1 MDLLLLSPIDE
12 THNPPNALPNVTPWP
27 NICSVTQT
35 QGRDVI
41 TQGGGAQGR
50 GVDAGNRREHA
61 RKWSRGG
68 LTPIT
73 WSGLTPPRHVVGRA
87 QHGGAQGGRGAGS
100 SRGGCWETGRRKGP
114 GRAARG
120 GGRGSAA
127 AAAVVEVAPRPLLLA
142 MDDTLFQLKFTAKQ
156 LEKLSKK
163 AEKDSKSEQAKVKK
177 ALQQKNVECARVYAE
192 NAIRKKNEGL
202 NWLRMASRVDAVAS
216 KVQTAVTMKGVT
228 KNMAQVTK
236 ALDKALNSMDLQKVS
251 AVMDKFEQ
259 QVQNLDVHTSVMED
273 SMSSATTLTT
283 PQEQV
288 DSLIVQIAEENGL
301 EVLDQLSQLPEGAS
315 AVGESS
321 VRSQEDQLSR
331 RLAALRN

>member
-1 MDLLLLSPIDE
+1 F
-12 THNPPNALPNVTPWP
+12 A
-27 NICSVTQT
+27 
-35 QGRDVI
+35 
-41 TQGGGAQGR
+41 
-50 GVDAGNRREHA
+50 
-61 RKWSRGG
+61 
-68 LTPIT
+68 
-73 WSGLTPPRHVVGRA
+73 
-87 QHGGAQGGRGAGS
+87 
-100 SRGGCWETGRRKGP
+100 
-114 GRAARG
+114 
-120 GGRGSAA
+120 
-127 AAAVVEVAPRPLLLA
+127 
-142 MDDTLFQLKFTAKQ
+142 DTLFQLKFTAKQ
-156 LEKLSKK
+156 LEKLAKK
-163 AEKDSKSEQAKVKK
+163 AEKDSKAEQAKVKK

-192 NAIRKKNEGL
+192 NAIRKKNEGV

-236 ALDKALNSMDLQKVS
+236 ALDKALSTMDLQKVS
-251 AVMDKFEQ
+251 TVMDRFEQ

-315 AVGESS
+315 AVGETS

-331 RLAALRN
+331 RDAVSPAPYSGAVGRERVVGQRPEESLDRGSNLSAPIWTWAPAMATPAPSHPTAACPALAGVRHGTHTRVCSTPFLMEQVRVGQCMSLMSGQLEKLALRRNRAAALQMEEAPHWEHPGVRGRPSLAVTQVLLLVSRLAALRN

>member
-1 MDLLLLSPIDE
+1 MPYAQSRWRVPLGLVLQALQQKNVECARVYAENAIRKKNEGLNWLRMASRVDAVASKVQTAVTMKGVTKNMAQVTKALDKALSSMDLQKVSAVMDKFEQQVQNLDVH
-12 THNPPNALPNVTPWP
+12 T
-27 NICSVTQT
+27 SVS
-35 QGRDVI
+35 V
-41 TQGGGAQGR
+41 
-50 GVDAGNRREHA
+50 
-61 RKWSRGG
+61 GG
-68 LTPIT
+68 L
-73 WSGLTPPRHVVGRA
+73 R
-87 QHGGAQGGRGAGS
+87 
-100 SRGGCWETGRRKGP
+100 
-114 GRAARG
+114 
-120 GGRGSAA
+120 
-127 AAAVVEVAPRPLLLA
+127 EVREGWKLP
-142 MDDTLFQLKFTAKQ
+142 DTLFQLKFTAKQ
-156 LEKLSKK
+156 LEKLAKK
-163 AEKDSKSEQAKVKK
+163 AEKDSKAEQAKVKK

-236 ALDKALNSMDLQKVS
+236 ALDKALSSMDLQKVS

-301 EVLDQLSQLPEGAS
+301 EIMDQLNQLPEGAS

-321 VRSQEDQLSR
+321 VRTQEDQLSR

>member
-1 MDLLLLSPIDE
+1 
-12 THNPPNALPNVTPWP
+12 
-27 NICSVTQT
+27 
-35 QGRDVI
+35 
-41 TQGGGAQGR
+41 
-50 GVDAGNRREHA
+50 
-61 RKWSRGG
+61 
-68 LTPIT
+68 
-73 WSGLTPPRHVVGRA
+73 
-87 QHGGAQGGRGAGS
+87 
-100 SRGGCWETGRRKGP
+100 
-114 GRAARG
+114 
-120 GGRGSAA
+120 
-127 AAAVVEVAPRPLLLA
+127 
-142 MDDTLFQLKFTAKQ
+142 MDDTLFQLKVSPAAGSACSPSRPRAPGGPGRRPPPRHGPGLRSARGLAPRRGFCCGAGAEGGSALPRPALGRRGGAGAAPPMPAAAGRGSPLAGFVLRDRRCLPGRGESAFPVYRVPRVAPVPGEGGGGVFTAKQ
-156 LEKLSKK
+156 LEKLAKK
-163 AEKDSKSEQAKVKK
+163 AEKDSKAEQAKVKK

-202 NWLRMASRVDAVAS
+202 NWLRMSSRVDAVAS

-236 ALDKALNSMDLQKVS
+236 ALDKALSSMDLQKVS

-301 EVLDQLSQLPEGAS
+301 EIMDQLNQLPEGAS

>member
-1 MDLLLLSPIDE
+1 MVAAKKTKKSLESINSRLQLVMKSGKYVLGYKQTLKMIRQGKAKLVILANNCPALRKSEIEYYAMLAKTGVHHYSGNNIELGTACGKYYRVCTLAIIDPGDSDIIRSMPE
-12 THNPPNALPNVTPWP
+12 
-27 NICSVTQT
+27 QT
-35 QGRDVI
+35 S
-41 TQGGGAQGR
+41 
-50 GVDAGNRREHA
+50 E
-61 RKWSRGG
+61 
-68 LTPIT
+68 
-73 WSGLTPPRHVVGRA
+73 
-87 QHGGAQGGRGAGS
+87 
-100 SRGGCWETGRRKGP
+100 
-114 GRAARG
+114 
-120 GGRGSAA
+120 
-127 AAAVVEVAPRPLLLA
+127 

-156 LEKLSKK
+156 LEKLAKK
-163 AEKDSKSEQAKVKK
+163 AEKDSKAEQAKVKK

-236 ALDKALNSMDLQKVS
+236 ALDKALSSMDLQKVS

-301 EVLDQLSQLPEGAS
+301 EIMDQLNQLPEGAS

-321 VRSQEDQLSR
+321 MRSQEDQLSR

>member
-1 MDLLLLSPIDE
+1 MEQTSASKAPQAHRRGQDRDGSSGTSCPQPGASTLSLS
-12 THNPPNALPNVTPWP
+12 LP
-27 NICSVTQT
+27 
-35 QGRDVI
+35 
-41 TQGGGAQGR
+41 
-50 GVDAGNRREHA
+50 
-61 RKWSRGG
+61 
-68 LTPIT
+68 
-73 WSGLTPPRHVVGRA
+73 PPRSLPVPPK
-87 QHGGAQGGRGAGS
+87 S
-100 SRGGCWETGRRKGP
+100 SP
-114 GRAARG
+114 
-120 GGRGSAA
+120 
-127 AAAVVEVAPRPLLLA
+127 
-142 MDDTLFQLKFTAKQ
+142 QFTAKQ
-156 LEKLSKK
+156 LEKLAKK
-163 AEKDSKSEQAKVKK
+163 AEKDSKAEQAKVKK

-202 NWLRMASRVDAVAS
+202 NWLRMSSRVDAVAS

-236 ALDKALNSMDLQKVS
+236 ALDKALSSMDLQKVS

-301 EVLDQLSQLPEGAS
+301 EIMDQLNQLPEGAS

-321 VRSQEDQLSR
+321 VRTQEDQLSR

>member
-1 MDLLLLSPIDE
+1 MSHQPLGPTGAQLHPCLHCLGPPFVTQHQPSAIIIITGAAGQDRDPEFKRCSPQKSREDSQEGGRYALPAKVYCQAAGEACQEGRKGLQNRTSQSQEGDGAEYCWLNDPERLGTSPI
-12 THNPPNALPNVTPWP
+12 
-27 NICSVTQT
+27 SQ
-35 QGRDVI
+35 
-41 TQGGGAQGR
+41 
-50 GVDAGNRREHA
+50 
-61 RKWSRGG
+61 
-68 LTPIT
+68 
-73 WSGLTPPRHVVGRA
+73 
-87 QHGGAQGGRGAGS
+87 
-100 SRGGCWETGRRKGP
+100 
-114 GRAARG
+114 
-120 GGRGSAA
+120 
-127 AAAVVEVAPRPLLLA
+127 
-142 MDDTLFQLKFTAKQ
+142 
-156 LEKLSKK
+156 
-163 AEKDSKSEQAKVKK
+163 

-216 KVQTAVTMKGVT
+216 KVQTAVTMKGEVPYRS
-228 KNMAQVTK
+228 
-236 ALDKALNSMDLQKVS
+236 LDKALNSMDLQKVS

-301 EVLDQLSQLPEGAS
+301 EVMDQLNQLPEGAS

>member
-1 MDLLLLSPIDE
+1 
-12 THNPPNALPNVTPWP
+12 
-27 NICSVTQT
+27 
-35 QGRDVI
+35 
-41 TQGGGAQGR
+41 
-50 GVDAGNRREHA
+50 
-61 RKWSRGG
+61 
-68 LTPIT
+68 
-73 WSGLTPPRHVVGRA
+73 
-87 QHGGAQGGRGAGS
+87 
-100 SRGGCWETGRRKGP
+100 
-114 GRAARG
+114 
-120 GGRGSAA
+120 
-127 AAAVVEVAPRPLLLA
+127 

-156 LEKLSKK
+156 LEKLAKK
-163 AEKDSKSEQAKVKK
+163 AEKDSKAEQAKVKK

-202 NWLRMASRVDAVAS
+202 NWLRMSSRVDAVAS

-236 ALDKALNSMDLQKVS
+236 ALDKALSSMDLQKVS

-301 EVLDQLSQLPEGAS
+301 EIMDQLNQLPEGAS

-321 VRSQEDQLSR
+321 VRTQEDQLSR
-331 RLAALRN
+331 RFVLSWVLCPAGWPSGAVGPLWGWLLALGSKLSSTRCRTVSPCSLLALTQLLLLREHLAPTFKQLREQAVSLELPQEKLMSFLSPVPSLLLPTQPPLGSIWGQLPGCAVLPWELGTALGAGPGGQQ

>member
-1 MDLLLLSPIDE
+1 MIKLLKDFTFCCFCGFNPDPHPKAVTVTALRRSP
-12 THNPPNALPNVTPWP
+12 NPCTSVGAQPTDSQEARPPPPWP
-27 NICSVTQT
+27 ARSPRQRHRPRDQPVLSRELPAAGSGGDPAVTRPPVRQPELV
-35 QGRDVI
+35 GS
-41 TQGGGAQGR
+41 
-50 GVDAGNRREHA
+50 VDAAGRSSPSVSA
-61 RKWSRGG
+61 R
-68 LTPIT
+68 
-73 WSGLTPPRHVVGRA
+73 
-87 QHGGAQGGRGAGS
+87 
-100 SRGGCWETGRRKGP
+100 
-114 GRAARG
+114 
-120 GGRGSAA
+120 AA
-127 AAAVVEVAPRPLLLA
+127 AAGPA
-142 MDDTLFQLKFTAKQ
+142 MDDTVFQLKFTAKQ

-163 AEKDSKSEQAKVKK
+163 AEKDSKAEQAKVKK

-192 NAIRKKNEGL
+192 NAIRKRNEGV

-236 ALDKALNSMDLQKVS
+236 ALDRALSTMDLQKVS
-251 AVMDKFEQ
+251 AVMDRCEQ

-288 DSLIVQIAEENGL
+288 DSLIMQIAEENGL